1 MQLKQQVQLTQ
12 QVQLKQQVHLT
23 AWASSR
29 PSNARP
35 LPATSHPPPPCLTCR
50 HPRGPGCSSVGGG
63 FLTEMGPW
71 YPRQDRSLKANPH
84 SWNKWANMLF
94 VEVRWRGSW
103 QAAGARAGCREGL
116 GALQQHCV
124 LAMLQTLHVQLA
136 WQHAATN
143 LCCCCCTGGC
153 FANRRL
159 RSWASVTVMTSGTL
173 MWVSQGRHSSHTL
186 GCGVGCCQL
195 PAARLSVHHTIGAA
209 PFCGIGC
216 AVRLA
221 RAKAKEQR

>member
-1 MQLKQQVQLTQ
+1 MTQ

-23 AWASSR
+23 AWSSSS

-94 VEVRWRGSW
+94 VEVRLRGSLASSGSEGRV
-103 QAAGARAGCREGL
+103 QGGL
-116 GALQQHCV
+116 GC
-124 LAMLQTLHVQLA
+124 LATTLHSCNAASTACTISMAAHSNQLVLLLLH
-136 WQHAATN
+136 WRL
-143 LCCCCCTGGC
+143 LCKQAPAFVGFSYSNDKRDADVGEC
-153 FANRRL
+153 
-159 RSWASVTVMTSGTL
+159 
-173 MWVSQGRHSSHTL
+173 QGRRSAHTL
-186 GCGVGCCQL
+186 DCGAGCCQQSVCCQIECHMHQ
-195 PAARLSVHHTIGAA
+195 AANMVA
-209 PFCGIGC
+209 PF
-216 AVRLA
+216 LLH
-221 RAKAKEQR
+221 